1 MTMDDTVLSSSR
13 PENTDGMICWRELS
27 FSVQTGRE
35 QFAAIAARYPELKPY
50 LVMCYHGTQI
60 DIPNN
65 PLSVLIQGPRMVAD
79 DHSKQAAIELLQ
91 RLDNARIKFRDEL
104 ERQLNA
110 LSKEFRFV
118 SDITFEIRFERL
130 VYESI
135 WWMQLDSAIDKERT
149 PQSKASIRIVLCHL
163 RDLPRRP
170 ENK

>member
-1 MTMDDTVLSSSR
+1 MTMDSIVPSTAASVSAEEFIYWD
-13 PENTDGMICWRELS
+13 ELS
-27 FSVQTGRE
+27 RTIRNGRE

-79 DHSKQAAIELLQ
+79 DHSKQEAIELLR

-149 PQSKASIRIVLCHL
+149 PQGKASIRIVLCHL

-170 ENK
+170 VNK